1 MQKTRNGKKLL
12 IESCSSNAY
21 VNLTNVKEYA
31 PLVEKANNL
40 WARSNLDKLD
50 EATRKEATKLQE
62 GVGDSKILAKV
73 VRSLQEKGLTPPTLY
88 KFPISRVNTVE
99 EPNINGRVYS
109 DELWENVL
117 NNQRS
122 AWQYNTG
129 LTDHPEDDGHFMNQG
144 IVWLEGIKEN
154 GIVYGIGALVG
165 EPRKLA
171 EEIMS
176 VGGKIGF
183 STAGYGD
190 VLAEGVVDPS
200 TYEIERF
207 ADLVLNPSQG
217 VFGNSD
223 DIVGGKSMTTE
234 NKENTM
240 KKTVNESVK
249 AKSLLEDEEVEDQN
263 EEVEDQNEESEEGS
277 EEGEESEEETSEEEG
292 SEEITESED
301 NEEDSEGEDSDDNAE
316 EESDD
321 SDEDILSEKLI
332 RNHYLDRISEIS
344 KLPGRQW
351 ETKIRKLESTV
362 KLVNKENL
370 SEKTKKALNAKI
382 KSMVENIMKETSKVI
397 SQGYDAK
404 EVCESIGI
412 TDIKILEG
420 VQDKMEEFASLN
432 ECFAKS
438 KKEVEKYKAL
448 YETKESQLCES
459 AKENFDLEKQLKE
472 AKSTIRDLSNRLLM
486 AKTDARLAEE
496 ENKELTAKVNSLS
509 EKVKKYGVLVKQY
522 ESSNK
527 VLRSSKKAIAE
538 KANALAAKNAKEAAA
553 KRAYES
559 SITSFNARDE
569 EPSFLRENSA
579 ISELFESAGKS
590 AAAGKKY
597 KTVREA
603 ENSLIFGEDIL
614 EEEVKTKRESVSKL
628 SDLFN

>member
-1 MQKTRNGKKLL
+1 MQKTRNGKSLL

-31 PLVEKANNL
+31 PLVEKATTI
-40 WARSNLDKLD
+40 WARRNLDKLD
-50 EATRKEATKLQE
+50 ESVRKEATKLNE
-62 GVGDSKILAKV
+62 GVNDSTILTKV

-88 KFPISRVNTVE
+88 KFPISKVNTIQE
-99 EPNINGRVYS
+99 KNINGRVYT
-109 DELWENVL
+109 DALWENVL
-117 NNQRS
+117 TNQRS

-129 LTDHPEDDGHFMNQG
+129 LTDHPEDDGHFMDQG

-165 EPRKLA
+165 EARKLA

-183 STAGYGD
+183 STAGYGE
-190 VLAEGVVDPS
+190 VLDEGVVDPD

-217 VFGNSD
+217 VFGNSED
-223 DIVGGKSMTTE
+223 VIGGKSMTTE

-263 EEVEDQNEESEEGS
+263 EEAEDQNTEDEEGSEEAEGEEESEEITESEEGS
-277 EEGEESEEETSEEEG
+277 EEETEEETEESSEEESTEE
-292 SEEITESED
+292 T
-301 NEEDSEGEDSDDNAE
+301 EEDSEET
-316 EESDD
+316 
-321 SDEDILSEKLI
+321 LSEQLI
-332 RNHYLDRISEIS
+332 RDHYVAKINEIA

-351 ETKIRKLESTV
+351 EDKIKKLESTV

-370 SEKTKKALNAKI
+370 SEKTKAALNAKV
-382 KSMVENIMKETSKVI
+382 SAMVENIMKETSKVI

-438 KKEVEKYKAL
+438 KKEVEKYKSL
-448 YETKESQLCES
+448 YEAKETQLCES

-472 AKSTIRDLSNRLLM
+472 AKNTIRDLSNRLLM
-486 AKTDARLAEE
+486 EKTDRRLAED
-496 ENKELTAKVNSLS
+496 ENKELKAKVSNLS
-509 EKVKKYGVLVKQY
+509 AKVKNYDALVRQY

-527 VLRSSKKAIAE
+527 VLRTSKKAIAE
-538 KANALAAKNAKEAAA
+538 KANILA
-553 KRAYES
+553 KRNARNVAEKKAYEE
-559 SITSFNARDE
+559 SITNFNARNE
-569 EPSFLRENSA
+569 ESSFLRENSA
-579 ISELFESAGKS
+579 ISGLFESAGKNVE
-590 AAAGKKY
+590 AGKKF

-603 ENSLIFGEDIL
+603 ENSLIFDEDIL
-614 EEEVKTKRESVSKL
+614 NEEVKTKRENVSKL